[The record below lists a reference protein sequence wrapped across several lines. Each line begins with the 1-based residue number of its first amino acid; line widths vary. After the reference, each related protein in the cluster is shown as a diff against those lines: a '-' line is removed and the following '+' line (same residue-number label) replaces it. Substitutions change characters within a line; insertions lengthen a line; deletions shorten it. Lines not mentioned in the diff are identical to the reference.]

1 MRVIQRELSDACDG
15 NDATADANLA
25 VVLPRPPRP
34 TRWVPQ
40 RKAEVVAALRNGYLS
55 LEEAC
60 ERYALSIEE
69 CLTWQRGVD
78 LFGLPGL
85 QVNKSQKHR
94 RVRARPAR

>member
-1 MRVIQRELSDACDG
+1 MRVIQHELSDACVG
-15 NDATADANLA
+15 ADAIADTNLA
-25 VVLPRPPRP
+25 AALPRPPRP

-85 QVNKSQKHR
+85 QVNKSQKYR
-94 RVRARPAR
+94 RVRVRSAR